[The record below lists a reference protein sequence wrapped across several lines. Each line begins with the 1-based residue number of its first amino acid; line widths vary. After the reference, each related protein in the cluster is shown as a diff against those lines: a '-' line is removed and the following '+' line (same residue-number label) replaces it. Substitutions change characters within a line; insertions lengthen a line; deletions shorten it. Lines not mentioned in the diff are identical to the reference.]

1 MVNGRSS
8 CLLLKLHLIP
18 IQAAEFTILNSSN
31 TTVLCFQAV
40 RQVNITFSQSWRIP
54 VSYLSYGLTSTKT
67 AVFTVRVMPR
77 SWSSLCASR
86 IDSRRAACALILL
99 AHTCLRWT
107 RKESSS
113 SRNLRGG
120 DLSDIGVP
128 YEDYPR
134 GPTRKAHKPNI
145 CVLLKSNIQL
155 HPREWLL
162 PSRSGKRSSNVRQL
176 AQVIFTM
183 LAGCL
188 VLQML
193 FLNSLS

>member
-8 CLLLKLHLIP
+8 CLLPTIHLIR

-31 TTVLCFQAV
+31 ATVLCFQAV

-54 VSYLSYGLTSTKT
+54 VSYLSCGLTSTTT
-67 AVFTVRVMPR
+67 AAFTARVMPR

-86 IDSRRAACALILL
+86 IDPRRVACALILL
-99 AHTCLRWT
+99 AHTSLRWT

-128 YEDYPR
+128 YEDYPKS
-134 GPTRKAHKPNI
+134 PTRKAHKPNI

-162 PSRSGKRSSNVRQL
+162 PSRSRTRPSNVRQS

-188 VLQML
+188 VL
-193 FLNSLS
+193 